1 MNMPSWG
8 SLIAFPF
15 PVSNTYLE
23 ISLPIFQH
31 EMRKPMLVITEG
43 KPGEGMTYPSLNN
56 SFHDRFR
63 QIRKELKLTQ
73 KAMAEKLSVSLST
86 LQRYE
91 DSRVAPDATVLE
103 RLAHLGV
110 DLHWLITG
118 LPYYRPCSHDRPGAV
133 FFAFRSGQFNEIES
147 LLEEKG
153 IPLYALHQMMENH
166 LLGIIYSLKYLN
178 EKPF

>member
-1 MNMPSWG
+1 
-8 SLIAFPF
+8 
-15 PVSNTYLE
+15 
-23 ISLPIFQH
+23 
-31 EMRKPMLVITEG
+31 MLVITEG
-43 KPGEGMTYPSLNN
+43 KPGEGMTWATPNN
-56 SFHDRFR
+56 NGFQDRFH
-63 QIRKELKLTQ
+63 QIRKELNLTQ
-73 KAMAEKLSVSLST
+73 KAMAEKMGVSLRT

-91 DSRVAPDATVLE
+91 DGPVSPDAVALD

-118 LPYYRPCSHDRPGAV
+118 LPFYRPCSHDRPGAV
-133 FFAFRSGQFNEIES
+133 LFAFRSGQFNEIES

>member
-1 MNMPSWG
+1 
-8 SLIAFPF
+8 
-15 PVSNTYLE
+15 
-23 ISLPIFQH
+23 
-31 EMRKPMLVITEG
+31 MLVITEG
-43 KPGEGMTYPSLNN
+43 KPGEGMTYRPSNEN
-56 SFHDRFR
+56 GFRDRFR
-63 QIRKELKLTQ
+63 QIRKELHLNQ
-73 KAMAEKLSVSLST
+73 KTMAEKLAVSLRT

-91 DSRVAPDATVLE
+91 DGTVSPDAVALE

-118 LPYYRPCSHDRPGAV
+118 LPFYRSCTHDRPGAV

-147 LLEEKG
+147 LLEKKG